1 MPRDATR
8 WIRNDSIA
16 LGQIAMQAG
25 LLPDEAENALMIGA
39 RMIAHGFSGYDID
52 EMIQRHYANQL
63 RGKL

>member
-1 MPRDATR
+1 
-8 WIRNDSIA
+8 
-16 LGQIAMQAG
+16 
-25 LLPDEAENALMIGA
+25 MIGA